1 MEEWLMVV
9 VAGFVVTT
17 ALFLLAIAAG
27 GWLVGVALGS
37 VLGTLLH
44 IIFAIVAA
52 VILISL
58 FTKIKLPMIGTVGIK
73 PGSKQWYLSLGMAVL
88 FLFLALPN
96 NGIFSITGSPIVDM
110 PAAVFSI
117 STVWELMA
125 AWGIIILIAS
135 MVIKKIRR

>member
-1 MEEWLMVV
+1 MVV

-44 IIFAIVAA
+44 IVFAIVAA

-58 FTKIKLPMIGTVGIK
+58 FTRVNLPMVGTTGIR
-73 PGSKQWYLSLGMAVL
+73 PGTRQWYLSLGMAVL

-110 PAAVFSI
+110 PASVLPI
-117 STVWELMA
+117 STVWELLA
-125 AWGIIILIAS
+125 VWGAIILIAS
-135 MVIKKIRR
+135 MAIKNFRRVRL

>member
-1 MEEWLMVV
+1 MVV

-44 IIFAIVAA
+44 IVFAIVAA

-58 FTKIKLPMIGTVGIK
+58 FTKIRLPMVGTVGIK
-73 PGSKQWYLSLGMAVL
+73 PGTRQWYLSLGMAVL

-110 PAAVFSI
+110 PASVLPI
-117 STVWELMA
+117 STVWELLA
-125 AWGIIILIAS
+125 VWGAIILIAS
-135 MVIKKIRR
+135 MAIKNFRRVRL

>member
-1 MEEWLMVV
+1 MVV

-44 IIFAIVAA
+44 IVFAIVAA

-58 FTKIKLPMIGTVGIK
+58 FTKIRLPMVGTVGIK
-73 PGSKQWYLSLGMAVL
+73 PGSRQWYLSLGMAVL

-110 PAAVFSI
+110 PASVLPI
-117 STVWELMA
+117 STVWELLA
-125 AWGIIILIAS
+125 VWGAIILIAS
-135 MVIKKIRR
+135 MAIKNFRRVRL